1 MTENDTEFTQLTEKK
16 SDTSRPSDEMES
28 TEQTCIGL
36 IQNRWDDL
44 KRFKNE
50 SPGYFG
56 AIVVLSVLLMIS
68 VCVNIVLSC
77 KEVRPIGDKSFS

>member
-36 IQNRWDDL
+36 IQW
-44 KRFKNE
+44 
-50 SPGYFG
+50 
-56 AIVVLSVLLMIS
+56 MI
-68 VCVNIVLSC
+68 
-77 KEVRPIGDKSFS
+77 